1 MPAHRISEYYQCALA
16 SQIASRTMVLEH
28 WEPVGRR
35 VNFKLHAGFIVYF
48 IRFLIKQYHLSNIK
62 KEGCGKSGKFVDF
75 NAVADSA
82 DFYTIFPDFLDS
94 FPLIDRLKTFKL
106 FSAI

>member
-48 IRFLIKQYHLSNIK
+48 YPVPNKAVPPVKY
-62 KEGCGKSGKFVDF
+62 KERG
-75 NAVADSA
+75 
-82 DFYTIFPDFLDS
+82 LW
-94 FPLIDRLKTFKL
+94 
-106 FSAI
+106 